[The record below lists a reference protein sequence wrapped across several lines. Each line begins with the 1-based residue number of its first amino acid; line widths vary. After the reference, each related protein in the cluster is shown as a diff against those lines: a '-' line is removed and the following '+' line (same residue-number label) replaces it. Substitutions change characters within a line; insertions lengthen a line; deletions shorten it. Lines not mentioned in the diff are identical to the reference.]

1 MLKWLKIDA
10 ESSKWAENVRGRILL
25 GPWTQKTRSQ
35 GLETELNGPKN
46 DFQNRK
52 NVIKPLKRTL

>member
-1 MLKWLKIDA
+1 MLKGLKIDA
-10 ESSKWAENVRGRILL
+10 ESSKWADNLRGRIFL
-25 GPWTQKTRSQ
+25 GPRTQKTGSQ

-52 NVIKPLKRTL
+52 IGVGGMGGAL